1 MQRKKTDLY
10 KNVRAHPETEDNLL
24 SARRESYGLK
34 APSKYTAK
42 SQQRSFDITKLEQAN
57 REFFG
62 SLKTCHI

>member
-24 SARRESYGLK
+24 CQEGILWTKGTLQIHCKIPA
-34 APSKYTAK
+34 
-42 SQQRSFDITKLEQAN
+42 RSFDTTKLEQAN